1 MVDNV
6 GARDGVGARGA
17 DGAASG
23 GGVASAT
30 TAPFGGD
37 SGGRG
42 GARPLGR

>member
-30 TAPFGGD
+30 RAPFG
-37 SGGRG
+37 
-42 GARPLGR
+42 PLTLKL